1 MPVFIQK
8 GVDFRA
14 PIAVAGNLRPTHFAG
29 DDFIALWVVDVRLQ
43 QVHVFLRPLIL
54 LLEKSLPIVFVP
66 NALTLALEARHDL
79 TKSQL
84 GCVRKDYSVIYEVA
98 LSSSRLVCRRNCP
111 QAASMS

>member
-1 MPVFIQK
+1 MTLYFYRLNLIGIHESSDK
-8 GVDFRA
+8 
-14 PIAVAGNLRPTHFAG
+14 AVKIMLATTVMAVIMLA
-29 DDFIALWVVDVRLQ
+29 WC
-43 QVHVFLRPLIL
+43 
-54 LLEKSLPIVFVP
+54 
-66 NALTLALEARHDL
+66 ALTLALEARHDL